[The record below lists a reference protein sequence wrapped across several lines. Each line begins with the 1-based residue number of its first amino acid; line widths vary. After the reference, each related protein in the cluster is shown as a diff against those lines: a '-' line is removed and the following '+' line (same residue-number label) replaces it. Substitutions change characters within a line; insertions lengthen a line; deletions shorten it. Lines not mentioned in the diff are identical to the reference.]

1 MHVCVAQGVK
11 LTGGE
16 TVNDKVDRR
25 PEPRQTSLPPQGWK
39 KGARFLGERTGT
51 EAGGPGRMLDC
62 LAAALSTH
70 AFELLRF
77 NF

>member
-1 MHVCVAQGVK
+1 MHVVAQGVK

-39 KGARFLGERTGT
+39 KGARFLGEDEDRS
-51 EAGGPGRMLDC
+51 GPGRMLDC

>member
-1 MHVCVAQGVK
+1 MHVVAQGVK

-39 KGARFLGERTGT
+39 KGARFLGEDEDR
-51 EAGGPGRMLDC
+51 GGPGRMLDC
-62 LAAALSTH
+62 LAAVLSTH